1 MQQYNNI
8 ETKADDYFHILWS
21 KIDLRHKACFFAAMA
36 VGILTHLMMLT
47 NKLPNWDDISCTPG
61 VGGGTILGRWLQQY
75 VHGFFSVWS
84 APAMNGVMAILFLS
98 LAACFVIDIIGLRTV
113 TASVLTGIFFVTFPS
128 AVSIL
133 LFMFLA
139 PEFGLAMLLSMMGTY
154 FADRPLRRKNMTR
167 AGAFASFA
175 FGSILLMLSLALY
188 QSYFVL
194 AAALLVLCCIL
205 ECIDRC
211 PGGEILRHGIYR
223 LAYLAA
229 GMLLYLLSILIRGD
243 YISNYRGMND
253 MGSVTAR
260 EWLNAFLRDFH
271 RVLQYFVTS
280 PPSFINGF
288 SAVLSRCV
296 AILTAILLIA
306 FFFTKKIYKDRMRGM
321 FYILL
326 MPVQVMAL
334 GLTYIMA
341 PTTEHGTTMM
351 TFSYVVLYLILE
363 ALFERIGTGR
373 GEESKNKKPAER
385 KEQTSKAAGRLSGV
399 PVRTAVNS
407 AAAVLAV
414 ILLISSAYSFY
425 RIDNM
430 AYYRTYI
437 ASERMKA
444 FYNRIAARLE
454 EQDGYDYGQKVMIVR
469 SYWPDKIPVQEQGSG
484 AMDYQLYDDL
494 EGLATEDKLFIS
506 NLRQCYMNLY
516 LGVGDGAMVTQET
529 MDKYLDDPRI
539 AAMPSW
545 PADGCIQ
552 KMDDIWFVKMTD
564 KPGY

>member
-1 MQQYNNI
+1 MGIEQNMQQYNNI

-21 KIDLRHKACFFAAMA
+21 KIDLRHKACFFAAFA

-154 FADRPLRRKNMTR
+154 FADRPLRRKNGTR

-243 YISNYRGMND
+243 SISNYRGMND

-260 EWLNAFLRDFH
+260 EWMNAFLRDFH

-280 PPSFINGF
+280 PPSFITGF

-306 FFFTKKIYKDRMRGM
+306 FFFTKKIYRDRMRGI

-351 TFSYVVLYLILE
+351 TFSYVVLYLILA
-363 ALFERIGTGR
+363 ALSERIGTGCLADPVE
-373 GEESKNKKPAER
+373 G
-385 KEQTSKAAGRLSGV
+385 AGRS
-399 PVRTAVNS
+399 VRRKVSS

-414 ILLISSAYSFY
+414 ILLVCSAYSFY

-454 EQDGYDYGQKVMIVR
+454 EQDGYDYGQKVMILR